1 MGPFGF
7 QEIIF
12 LFFIALII
20 FGPRKLPEIGKTLG
34 KGLREFKKASDD
46 LKANWEEHIREA
58 DKPIHDLKQ
67 TIHDVKTDVETA
79 ASIEEKPQETTQEA
93 AQETGQEALQEAVQ
107 EAPEQPT
114 PSTPEETKPN
124 GHTH

>member
-7 QEIIF
+7 QEILF

-20 FGPRKLPEIGKTLG
+20 FGPKKLPELGKTLG

-46 LKANWEEHIREA
+46 LKSNWEEHIREA

-67 TIHDVKTDVETA
+67 TIYDVKADVETA
-79 ASIEEKPQETTQEA
+79 ATLSEEPATTPAEPS
-93 AQETGQEALQEAVQ
+93 ALAE
-107 EAPEQPT
+107 EPT
-114 PSTPEETKPN
+114 ASNSTPEETKPN
-124 GHTH
+124 GHTN